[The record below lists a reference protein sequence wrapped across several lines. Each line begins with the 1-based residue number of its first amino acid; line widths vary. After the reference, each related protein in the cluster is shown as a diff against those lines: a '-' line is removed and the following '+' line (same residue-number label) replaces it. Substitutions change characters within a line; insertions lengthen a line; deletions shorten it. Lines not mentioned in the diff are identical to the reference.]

1 MSLLQNKVDL
11 VTTEGGMEHY
21 KQIEEF
27 VSGTVAE
34 TAPIIPVSAQLGYNV
49 DLVSQFIAR
58 KVPLPLRDFLSTP
71 RLLVIRSFDV
81 NKPGREASRVAGGV
95 AGGSIQQG
103 VLRVGDEIEL
113 RPGVVHKDAST
124 GKVTCTLI
132 YSRITSL
139 KAEENA
145 LQFAVPG
152 GLIGVGTLMD
162 PVLTRGDR
170 LVGQVL
176 GHRGKLPAVYTAI
189 KVNFSLLRRLLGLSA
204 LGGKKV
210 KVSKLAKGEALM
222 INVGSTSTGGKVESV
237 GGGEAVIQL
246 VQPVCTTA
254 GEKVALSRKVEK
266 NWRLI
271 GWGEIVEGEE
281 AEVDAA
287 AFLPKRAV

>member
-1 MSLLQNKVDL
+1 
-11 VTTEGGMEHY
+11 MEHY
-21 KQIEEF
+21 KQIQEF
-27 VSGTVAE
+27 VSDTVAE
-34 TAPIIPVSAQLGYNV
+34 SSPIIPVSAQLGYNV

-58 KVPLPLRDFLSTP
+58 KVPVPLRDFMSTP

-103 VLRVGDEIEL
+103 VLRVGDEIEV
-113 RPGVVHKDAST
+113 RPGIVRKDPTT
-124 GKVTCTLI
+124 GKSVCTLI
-132 YSRITSL
+132 HSRITSL
-139 KAEENA
+139 KAEDNA

-152 GLIGVGTLMD
+152 GLIGVGTLVD

-176 GHRGKLPAVYTAI
+176 GHRGKLPAVYTSI
-189 KVNFSLLRRLLGLSA
+189 KVNFSLLRRLLGLTA
-204 LGGKKV
+204 LGGDKA
-210 KVSKLAKGEALM
+210 KVSKLREGEALM

-237 GGGEAVIQL
+237 KRGEAIIEL

-281 AEVDAA
+281 ADVDAVTY
-287 AFLPKRAV
+287 LPKRAV